1 MSHYATKLEI
11 YADTGLDL
19 DVHKATNAAGLY
31 QYFASKRI
39 ASMDSMSV
47 IRGTTGTVEVQLRM
61 ADLERADYI
70 SFVNENLSFKRYYC
84 KIINVEYV
92 NDNNTRIT
100 YAVDYIKTFI
110 YSAKFHSG
118 GIRREHLSASDW
130 GKAVSNPWRKD
141 VLELT
146 TPEAYAIPEEGY
158 TVSGRG
164 NAEFESEGTSFL
176 PRDLASK
183 TGSGADLVLA
193 MRISPFEQPDPIV
206 ESNKKE
212 AAEAVKAL
220 NDKYGIKSEAQI
232 RAASNWV
239 NTRDDV
245 AFWQL
250 AGSVVKAA
258 LGNSTDLVL
267 HQRSRAYV
275 SEFNAIRKK
284 YGITGDEFTQASKW
298 EIFKSKCPAMLQPYI
313 INGVSCPFYTLIFP
327 ANQSGIES
335 MSDVTD
341 WLAANGFTSSIID
354 IVSVP
359 IALLDETSTPN
370 KELDLYISNRSR
382 HPKLNR
388 SPYSFIRITDPNG
401 NKKEYQFENFSNL
414 FNGVNTF
421 AKFKFIRSLDGV
433 PSMGVSPISYKTVMG
448 SGGGSGNAT
457 DISLNVHES
466 MIYDSFPKMPY
477 STDSWLQ
484 YVSTLQNSHA
494 HTSTAP
500 AMAQGAAN
508 LAGSMISTAL
518 SLGSGASAIAQ
529 GASQGGNVAA
539 MGAANMA
546 NNALGNVGMI
556 AQLQGWG
563 ANEKIKDALN
573 KGNTDILKSYQGPT
587 DLWNSVKPLYAMDQ
601 YHPGSDRG
609 FLPYHLYGMNFKIE
623 VITLDPRYK
632 EEVERYL
639 DLFGYTSTRIGVPY
653 IIQEIQGSGE
663 GPHYENVDG
672 RLTTFVQTENCVV
685 SGVPQPAKQQI
696 EQIFN
701 TGVRFV
707 K

>member
-19 DVHKATNAAGLY
+19 DVNKATNQAGLY

-47 IRGTTGTVEVQLRM
+47 IRGTTGTVEVQMRM
-61 ADLERADYI
+61 ADLERADYL

-84 KIINVEYV
+84 KIVNVEYI

-100 YAVDYIKTFI
+100 YVVDYVKTFI
-110 YSAKFHSG
+110 YSANFHSG
-118 GIRREHLSASDW
+118 GIRREHLSEADW
-130 GKAVSNPWRKD
+130 QKAIANPWRKD
-141 VLELT
+141 ILELT
-146 TPEAYAIPEEGY
+146 TAESYAIPEEGY

-183 TGSGADLVLA
+183 TGSGGDLVLA

-206 ESNKKE
+206 ETNKKE

-220 NDKYGIKSEAQI
+220 NDKYGIKTDKQI
-232 RAASNWV
+232 RQASNWV

-258 LGNSTDLVL
+258 LGNSTDLVI

-275 SEFNAIRKK
+275 QEFNEIRKK
-284 YGITGDEFTQASKW
+284 YGITGDDFTQASKW
-298 EIFKSKCPAMLQPYI
+298 EIFKSKCPAMMSPYI

-335 MSDVTD
+335 LSDVTD

-370 KELDLYISNRSR
+370 KELDLYVSNRSR
-382 HPKLNR
+382 HPKLCR
-388 SPYSFIRITDPNG
+388 SPFTFIRITDPNG
-401 NKKEYQFENFSNL
+401 NKKEFQFENFSNV
-414 FNGVNTF
+414 FNGHSKY

-433 PSMGVSPISYKTVMG
+433 PLMGVSPISYKTVMG
-448 SGGGSGNAT
+448 SGEGAGNTT

-484 YVSTLQNSHA
+484 YVSTLQASHA
-494 HTSTAP
+494 HSSTAP
-500 AMAQGAAN
+500 AMTQGAAN
-508 LAGSMISTAL
+508 LLGGMLSTAL
-518 SLGSGASAIAQ
+518 SLGTGAAAMT
-529 GASQGGNVAA
+529 QGGQAA
-539 MGAANMA
+539 GMGAANMA
-546 NNALGNVGMI
+546 NNALGNAGML
-556 AQLQGWG
+556 AQMQGWG
-563 ANEKIKDALN
+563 ANEKIKQSLN
-573 KGNTDILKSYQGPT
+573 KGDTEVLKSYQGPT

-632 EEVERYL
+632 EEVEKYL
-639 DLFGYTSTRIGVPY
+639 DLYGYSSTRIGVPY
-653 IIQEIQGSGE
+653 IVQQIQGWGE
-663 GPHYENVDG
+663 APHYESVDG
-672 RLTTFVQTENCVV
+672 KLTTFVQTENCIV
-685 SGVPQPAKQQI
+685 SDVPQPAKQQI
-696 EQIFN
+696 ERIFN